1 VAIRADVADPRD
13 RAGLLEEVVARHGDL
28 DVLVN
33 NAAITNAH
41 DYTNTYTLSADR
53 TRDELEINFA
63 APIDL
68 TRMFLAWRRSSARD
82 DAPASIVMVNTPGA
96 LFPLEANLIYS
107 ATKAG
112 LHMFTL
118 ALRRHLQHTPVTVVE
133 IFPPGLNT
141 NLTPDLVVASHA
153 DNGQEAID
161 AVARESVDGILD
173 GQELIL
179 PHPDA
184 ARLYERFAVQF
195 DEPLLDQINAGVQR
209 RPGWDGSTAG
219 QSRASETGRTN

>member
-1 VAIRADVADPRD
+1 
-13 RAGLLEEVVARHGDL
+13 
-28 DVLVN
+28 
-33 NAAITNAH
+33 
-41 DYTNTYTLSADR
+41 
-53 TRDELEINFA
+53 
-63 APIDL
+63 
-68 TRMFLAWRRSSARD
+68 
-82 DAPASIVMVNTPGA
+82 
-96 LFPLEANLIYS
+96 
-107 ATKAG
+107 
-112 LHMFTL
+112 
-118 ALRRHLQHTPVTVVE
+118 VE

-153 DNGQEAID
+153 SNGIEAIE
-161 AVARESVDGILD
+161 AVALESVDGILA

-184 ARLYERFAVQF
+184 ARLYEKFAVQF